1 MIHSQR
7 DNNGGEPDNISE
19 IIKRSRVL
27 PEPGHV
33 TADYEFAPANVPTSE
48 SLQYLYMQPT
58 QLCAHTEG
66 W

>member
-7 DNNGGEPDNISE
+7 HNNGGELENISKT
-19 IIKRSRVL
+19 IKRSRVL

-33 TADYEFAPANVPTSE
+33 TADYEFEPANFPTFE
-48 SLQYLYMQPT
+48 SLQYCYMHPT
-58 QLCAHTEG
+58 QLWVHIEG